1 MVTFN
6 LKVQVLVLGLL
17 GTLGVKAQNPP
28 PLTPK
33 PPVQSCSAAEVARIQ
48 IEAERATLDKIRQ
61 DIRAEGRVQA
71 SALGVDDRECLER
84 ARRHVQD
91 LQGRAIEQ
99 CVRQTV
105 YFRSCE
111 VADIRILRSPSR
123 IEPVHGHYKID
134 EYKTDEVSCRRN
146 AESLAIQTALE
157 GCRNAYGRSCRI
169 VSGPTVATH
178 AIERRRRYGLF
189 GPKENY
195 HVCVSSASALPD
207 SREQIQCSMELVAKV
222 RIL

>member
-1 MVTFN
+1 MAFN
-6 LKVQVLVLGLL
+6 QKLGLVVL
-17 GTLGVKAQNPP
+17 ISTLNWGALIYAQA
-28 PLTPK
+28 
-33 PPVQSCSAAEVARIQ
+33 PPVPAPSCSPQEVSRIQ
-48 IEAERATLDKIRQ
+48 SEAERVTLEKVRQ

-84 ARRHVQD
+84 ARRFVLDQ
-91 LQGRAIEQ
+91 QGRAIEQ

-111 VADIRILRSPSR
+111 VADVRISRSPSR
-123 IEPVHGHYKID
+123 IEPIHGHYKID
-134 EYKTDEVSCRRN
+134 EYKTDEASCRVN
-146 AESLAIQTALE
+146 AQNSAVQTALN
-157 GCRNAYGRSCRI
+157 GCRNTYGRACRI
-169 VSGPTVATH
+169 VAGPTQATH
-178 AIERRRRYGLF
+178 LIERRRRYGLV
-189 GPKENY
+189 GPKEDF